1 MAPPVIRHTIHCVE
15 EAEAL
20 LRATGLAIE
29 LLQLSGGALEGD
41 LLVLRLEALV
51 LLRLRLS
58 KPVHAAGS
66 KPRGHQ
72 IVTLPLD
79 PNDRGPFLRAHGHV
93 LPRTCLFG
101 LDPRSEIHVTS
112 GTSSNLALVL
122 LSCHHFRTW
131 VERLGGPVLDDR
143 DLAVN
148 WMPLDQGRHEG
159 LRRHLQGLFH
169 LAEAR
174 PSVLTLPG
182 GTRLASEDLVPLLAE
197 ALTHGAGRQHHL
209 RRPPARI
216 ELVKLT
222 QHWMVENPH
231 QPITLDGLCRQV
243 HAGRRSLIHG
253 FREHLGM
260 GPMAFLKL
268 RRLHGVRRQLLAADP
283 GEIRIQDLAMEWGFF
298 NPGHFAGD
306 YRQLFGELP
315 SVTVKRTA
323 PLR

>member
-1 MAPPVIRHTIHCVE
+1 MQRHFHCVE

-20 LRATGLAIE
+20 LRASGLAIE
-29 LLQLSGGALEGD
+29 LLQLSGGVLEGD
-41 LLVLRLEALV
+41 LLGLRLEGMV

-58 KPVHAAGS
+58 KPLHAAGS
-66 KPRGHQ
+66 KPRGRL
-72 IVTLPLD
+72 IVAIPLD
-79 PNDRGPFLRAHGHV
+79 PSDRGPSIRAHGHL

-101 LDPRSEIHVTS
+101 LDPRSEIHVTA
-112 GTSSNLALVL
+112 GPSSTLALVL
-122 LSCHHFRTW
+122 LAHQHFQTW
-131 VERLGGPVLDDR
+131 IEKLGGAVLDER

-148 WMPLDQGRHEG
+148 WVPLDQRRHED
-159 LRRHLQGLFH
+159 LRRHLQDLFN
-169 LAEAR
+169 LVESR
-174 PSVLTLPG
+174 PSLLTLPG
-182 GTRLASEDLVPLLAE
+182 WTRLASEDLAPLLAE
-197 ALTHGAGRQHHL
+197 ALTHGAGRQQGL

-222 QHWMVENPH
+222 QRWMVEHPH
-231 QPITLDGLCRQV
+231 QPITLDALCRQV
-243 HAGRRSLIHG
+243 HAGRRSLIQG

-283 GEIRIQDLAMEWGFF
+283 GEIRIQDLATDWGFF
-298 NPGHFAGD
+298 NPGHFARD